1 MNNESNMVADGSSFS
16 TEGFNMGTSRS
27 IEKLPHKTKTYV
39 NSKLI
44 CNLCDG
50 N

>member
-39 NSKLI
+39 NSKI